1 MFLHRKPLERE
12 VYSSNIT
19 ILLQKKVLK
28 MDDNTIKKLLT
39 KVKKGNLTI
48 ENALQSFKE
57 LPYKD
62 LGFAKVDNH
71 RTIRCGFPEVIF
83 CEGKTPEQVLKITG
97 QIIKHGADL
106 LATRANEEIY
116 KHVSQQYKNA
126 RYNDKARTIVIKNSR
141 SKKKK
146 GLILIVTA
154 GTSDIPVAEEAK
166 ETAEIM
172 GNNVKVLYDVGVAGI
187 HRLLSKK
194 EDIDAANVLIVVAGM
209 EGALA
214 SVVGGMVARPVIGVP
229 TSIGYGT
236 SFGGVTPLLAML
248 NSCAAN
254 VTVVNI
260 DNGFGAAYVASLIN
274 STK

>member
-1 MFLHRKPLERE
+1 
-12 VYSSNIT
+12 
-19 ILLQKKVLK
+19 
-28 MDDNTIKKLLT
+28 MDTNTIKKLLG
-39 KVKKGNLTI
+39 KVKKGELSI
-48 ENALQSFKE
+48 EKALQHFKD

-62 LGFAKVDNH
+62 LGFARVDIH

-83 CEGKTPEQVLKITG
+83 CSGKTPSQVLNIAE
-97 QIIKHGADL
+97 QIVKNGADL
-106 LATRANEEIY
+106 LATHANKDIY
-116 KHVSQQYKNA
+116 RHISRKYKIA
-126 RYNDKARTIVIKNSR
+126 RYNDKAKTIVIQKFRN
-141 SKKKK
+141 KKKK
-146 GLILIVTA
+146 GLILIMTA

-187 HRLLSKK
+187 HRLLKNKKDMSKAK
-194 EDIDAANVLIVVAGM
+194 VIIVIAGM

-214 SVVGGMVARPVIGVP
+214 SVVGGMIDRPVIGVP
-229 TSIGYGT
+229 TSVGYGT

-274 STK
+274 NTK

>member
-1 MFLHRKPLERE
+1 
-12 VYSSNIT
+12 
-19 ILLQKKVLK
+19 
-28 MDDNTIKKLLT
+28 MDDNNIKDILA

-48 ENALQSFKE
+48 EQALQNFKD

-62 LGFAKVDNH
+62 LGFAKVDTH

-83 CEGKTPEQVLKITG
+83 CAGKTPEQVLKIAS
-97 QIIKHGADL
+97 QVIKNGADL

-116 KHVSQQYKNA
+116 KCIAKKFKNA
-126 RYNDKARTIVIKNSR
+126 RYNEKAGTIVLKKSR
-141 SKKKK
+141 AKKKK

-187 HRLLSKK
+187 HRLFSKQK
-194 EDIDAANVLIVVAGM
+194 DITSAKVIIVVAGM

-214 SVVGGMVARPVIGVP
+214 SVVGGMVDRPVIGVP

-236 SFGGVTPLLAML
+236 SFNGVTPLLAML

>member
-1 MFLHRKPLERE
+1 MNGKSIE
-12 VYSSNIT
+12 
-19 ILLQKKVLK
+19 
-28 MDDNTIKKLLT
+28 KLLV
-39 KVKKGNLTI
+39 KFKKGELTTK
-48 ENALQSFKE
+48 EALQCFKD

-62 LGFAKVDNH
+62 LGFAKVDTH

-83 CEGKTPEQVLKITG
+83 CAGKTPAQVLKITD
-97 QIIKHGADL
+97 QIIKSGADL
-106 LATRANEEIY
+106 LATRANKEIY
-116 KHVSQQYKNA
+116 KHIARKYKTA
-126 RYNDKARTIVIKNSR
+126 RYNDTAGTIVIRKSR
-141 SKKKK
+141 QKKKT
-146 GLILIVTA
+146 GSILIITA

-166 ETAEIM
+166 ETADIM

-187 HRLLSKK
+187 HRLLKNTK
-194 EDIDAANVLIVVAGM
+194 DISAAKVIIVVAGM

-214 SVVGGMVARPVIGVP
+214 SVVGGMVDRPVIGVP

-236 SFGGVTPLLAML
+236 SFSGVTPLLSML

-274 STK
+274 NT